1 MQGFRVR
8 GSYPVNIIR
17 KFLNL
22 FMETFHKTLKFHSAL
37 AKSPTN
43 GGRTQ
48 SDYCS
53 MTLYMA
59 CCLEGLWVKH
69 RLNYFAL

>member
-1 MQGFRVR
+1 M
-8 GSYPVNIIR
+8 NIIR

-22 FMETFHKTLKFHSAL
+22 FTADSTCKCKMETFHKTLEFYAAL

-48 SDYCS
+48 GDYCS
-53 MTLYMA
+53 MPLSLYMA
-59 CCLEGLWVKH
+59 CCLEGLMGQN
-69 RLNYFAL
+69 RLNHFAL